1 MPTGL
6 SLHIGINQADPI
18 FEMVVLQ
25 GCVKDAEAMFDIASA
40 KGFWARKLLDEEA
53 TFDNV
58 NETISWAASVLGE
71 GDIFLFTF
79 AGHGSFQSNET
90 ADPGN
95 DEIEDQTILLRDC
108 VLVDNYIRRNLWTQF
123 KPGVRILG
131 IVDSCHSGS
140 VLTASLI
147 LPPPPIPI
155 GIASGINMMMDAP
168 ANAGG
173 GGSGVAL
180 TLESHVLEAVVDVS
194 PVVPAGARGFTDDQR
209 RNIENLN
216 PVLHQ
221 KIRDSLLPA
230 NTPLNARVLSLA
242 ACQDNESAAD
252 GPNHGKF
259 TQALLDIFDGGAFSN
274 YTEFMD
280 LIETRMSSMTQTQ
293 HPALRPHP
301 PDNLFVS
308 EQPFTV

>member
-6 SLHIGINQADPI
+6 SLHVGINQADPV
-18 FEMVVLQ
+18 FETVVLQ
-25 GCVKDAEAMFDIASA
+25 GCVKDAQAMFELAST

-58 NETISWAASVLGE
+58 NETISWAASILKD

-90 ADPGN
+90 IDLGN

-140 VLTASLI
+140 VLTANLI
-147 LPPPPIPI
+147 LDSPILN
-155 GIASGINMMMDAP
+155 GIASGMNMSIDAP

-173 GGSGVAL
+173 GGSVAVAVEPHIF
-180 TLESHVLEAVVDVS
+180 ESVVDVS
-194 PVVPAGARGFTDDQR
+194 AVVPAGGRGFTDEQR
-209 RNIENLN
+209 RNIENSN
-216 PVLHQ
+216 PALHQ

-230 NTPLNARVLSLA
+230 NTPLNAKVLSLA

-259 TQALLDIFDGGAFSN
+259 TQALLDIFDGGAFST
-274 YTEFMD
+274 YQEFMN
-280 LIETRMSSMTQTQ
+280 LIQTRIGSLTQAQ
-293 HPALRPHP
+293 HPALRPQV
-301 PDNLFVS
+301 PDALFVN
-308 EQPFTV
+308 EQPFTI